1 MKENLK
7 NVIMLGLV
15 VIMGVLFANNFKLRE
30 LAEVQQE
37 VIDKQEEYINISDD
51 LIEDL
56 KQLKDRLDE
65 IESLEI
71 YSMEATAY
79 TDDKQSQGK
88 WVGQTATG
96 VKSQIGIV
104 AVDPKVIP
112 LGTRLYVEGYGP
124 ARAMD
129 TGGAIK
135 GNRIDVFLPNR
146 GKCIEWG
153 RKNIRVR
160 VVE

>member
-1 MKENLK
+1 MENFK
-7 NVIMLGLV
+7 NIIILALV

-51 LIEDL
+51 LIDDL
-56 KQLKDRLDE
+56 KLIKDRLDE

-79 TDDKQSQGK
+79 TDDVASQGK

-96 VKSQIGIV
+96 VKPQIGIV

-112 LGTRLYVEGYGP
+112 LGTKLYINGYGK
-124 ARAMD
+124 AIAGD

-135 GNRIDVFLPNR
+135 GNKIDLFLPNR
-146 GKCIEWG
+146 GDCMRFG
-153 RKNIRVR
+153 RQKVKVR

>member
-1 MKENLK
+1 MKNLALFIIVILIGLTFAGNLK
-7 NVIMLGLV
+7 LEKHIE
-15 VIMGVLFANNFKLRE
+15 E
-30 LAEVQQE
+30 LESEIQDLEKEKAELYE
-37 VIDKQEEYINISDD
+37 NI
-51 LIEDL
+51 E
-56 KQLKDRLDE
+56 QLEKE
-65 IESLEI
+65 IKELEKI
-71 YSMEATAY
+71 KIFEMEATAY

-96 VKSQIGIV
+96 TKPRVGIV

-112 LGTRLYVEGYGP
+112 LGTRLYVEGYGQ
-124 ARAMD
+124 AIAGD

-146 GKCIEWG
+146 GECTEWG

-160 VVE
+160 VIGE